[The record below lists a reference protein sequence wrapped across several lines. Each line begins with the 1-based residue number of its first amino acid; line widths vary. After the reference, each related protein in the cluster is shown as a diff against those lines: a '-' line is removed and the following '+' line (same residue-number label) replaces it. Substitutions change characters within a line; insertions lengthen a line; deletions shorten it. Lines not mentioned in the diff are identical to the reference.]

1 MLAPIPVPPPVMT
14 ILFSL
19 AEFSERV
26 GEIVGYG
33 AERHVLVS
41 DGIGVGIVEGRKDCI
56 RFGYGEQ

>member
-14 ILFSL
+14 ILFSF

-33 AERHVLVS
+33 AERHILVS
-41 DGIGVGIVEGRKDCI
+41 DGIGVDIVEG
-56 RFGYGEQ
+56 